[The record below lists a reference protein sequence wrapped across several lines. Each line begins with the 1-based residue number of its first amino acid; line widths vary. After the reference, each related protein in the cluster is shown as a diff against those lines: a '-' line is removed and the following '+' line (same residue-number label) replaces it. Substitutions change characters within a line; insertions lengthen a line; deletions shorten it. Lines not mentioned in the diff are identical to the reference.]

1 MALKF
6 SEYINSYDI
15 DYSKFGEINE
25 SHKYSNYV
33 CSVMDKVTFY
43 TKRNYHLMNS
53 SLNESVKRIY
63 NQDIKFSHNERIAIG
78 CIFNEMLKKYEESY
92 KKELR
97 LCENI
102 INNGYLLEEG
112 AEYDYDTLVNVYDI
126 EEGIG
131 SWLKDKF
138 QKGKDAV
145 TNTAKKV
152 IDNAKDLTVKSVK
165 VVKAKSN
172 DLVDWAKQAKK
183 DFTDKY
189 ETLKKLI
196 EKIVKDGVNTVSD
209 FINNILEVFTKIGD
223 NLCDVVKKLGGLDKE
238 SGENG
243 DVIDSVNE
251 LQNVK
256 DEKEKVFISRI
267 VERAEAMISKDSENA
282 KKLMTESYEPYMVNE
297 SIVDNKFIAWLS
309 GYNSDG
315 VKMNWWKSIL
325 IGLSASLVVWMLP
338 KVLTFA
344 GLSAALTMF
353 ITALVGV
360 VWNVIG
366 LFKLIYKRYKERK
379 PGEKFFNLKTS
390 IFFGLCVLS
399 AVFSVFVFVKTVAPF
414 LQELCNAMGWT
425 GGDDM
430 SKFGETIYNITK
442 SISPKDC
449 FTEGGLVEVSEK
461 IKNLGGDFRGND
473 IIQSNT
479 DAVNAMKDMAGASSD
494 NVNAYNDFLTAM
506 QNAKGSSGV
515 LKAAQEFTNNPD
527 LPTTFMLDTSKW
539 GGSGPIK
546 QAIEELSA
554 NGTIPDSTILTTG
567 GSLATQKASKGVYG
581 FCSFLTGL
589 TKDQANDVFQRA
601 AEIAGI
607 DANTIHM
614 HAFGL
619 GTISDVVTHTETVK
633 GIFDVIVPNV
643 PFLPIIIP
651 FFDKKKW
658 GKYAL
663 KFESKQGKFS
673 YTVDSVEVLSAD
685 KIKETSPAFNILK
698 SYHNDSWK
706 LYQDEEP
713 DGKKVEE
720 PQYIVFFVDPN
731 KTKLDE
737 SKKNKDDDDDTK
749 KVGVVIDT
757 LTMMV
762 ADVCDFNYEARSV
775 RRPKPYFMKGLFSKL
790 SFKPVDF
797 NDNKTKEYIRTT
809 LGQTM
814 RTLILQNIIYGN
826 GRKYIDTQI
835 KGKEGKYEIRLVVL
849 GKKTKINPDKKVF
862 DLGNFTPK
870 EIMEC
875 LMDKSENNKVAYDFL
890 DGKYASNASITTD
903 VNGKVVSKSV
913 SVDADTI
920 ESVKYY
926 YVSDEAYKKMMDE
939 YEQKKKEYKT
949 DKGKIVLP
957 SDEEVNEFKQKLKD
971 KVSKGRMEKDEA
983 KNKLKEF
990 KKGKPMKRP
999 SKPHCIQGDDGRWY
1013 KKATKKMLKD
1023 PKYKDEKLY
1032 DFVDL
1037 KIIPALKK
1045 GDLHDK
1051 LVKDKDRY
1059 IKKLIY
1065 KDDDG
1070 KEIQVNEEVINVLRP
1085 FLYRPEKTFAEKD
1098 EHKLAELL
1106 KKYDVE
1112 LGWFKKLM
1120 GGQINETFKKAIEII
1135 WDYLKDNKKINEGY
1149 ETIFD
1154 ELAEDYMGQEIND
1167 DENYEYDLIALNE
1180 DNSFVLSRDEFIMRY
1195 GY

>member
-25 SHKYSNYV
+25 THEYSNYV

-53 SLNESVKRIY
+53 SLNESAKRIY
-63 NQDIKFSHNERIAIG
+63 NQDIKFSHNEKIAIG
-78 CIFNEMLKKYEESY
+78 CIFNEMLKKYEENY
-92 KKELR
+92 KKELS

-112 AEYDYDTLVNVYDI
+112 VEYDYDTLVNVYDI

-145 TNTAKKV
+145 ANTTKKV

-165 VVKAKSN
+165 VVRAKSN

-183 DFTDKY
+183 DFTEKY
-189 ETLKKLI
+189 ETLKKLV
-196 EKIVKDGVNTVSD
+196 ENIVKDGVNTVSD
-209 FINNILEVFTKIGD
+209 FINHILEVFTKIGD
-223 NLCDVVKKLGGLDKE
+223 NLCEVVKKLGGLDKE
-238 SGENG
+238 SVENG
-243 DVIDSVNE
+243 EVIDSVNE

-256 DEKEKVFISRI
+256 NEKEKSFISRI
-267 VERAEAMISKDSENA
+267 VERAEAMISKDSENT
-282 KKLMTESYEPYMVNE
+282 KKLMTESYEPYMIDE

-309 GYNSDG
+309 GYKSNG

-325 IGLSASLVVWMLP
+325 IGLGASLVVWMLP

-344 GLSAALTMF
+344 GLGAALTMF

-360 VWNVIG
+360 TWNGIG
-366 LFKLIYKRYKERK
+366 FLKLIYRRNKERK

-399 AVFSVFVFVKTVAPF
+399 TAFSGFVFTKTVTPF
-414 LQELCNAMGWT
+414 LQELCNTMGWT

-430 SKFGETIYNITK
+430 SKFGEMIYKITK
-442 SISPKDC
+442 GISPKDC

-494 NVNAYNDFLTAM
+494 NVSAYNDFLTAM

-554 NGTIPDSTILTTG
+554 NDTIPDSTILTTG

-601 AEIAGI
+601 AEIAGV

-619 GTISDVVTHTETVK
+619 GTISDVITHTETVN

-643 PFLPIIIP
+643 PFLPIVIP

-663 KFESKQGKFS
+663 RFESKQGKFN
-673 YTVDSVEVLSAD
+673 YTVDSVEVLPVD
-685 KIKETSPAFNILK
+685 KIKETSPAFNILQ

-706 LYQDEEP
+706 SYQNEEP

-720 PQYIVFFVDPN
+720 PQYIVFFVDPDN
-731 KTKLDE
+731 KKLDE
-737 SKKNKDDDDDTK
+737 GKKNKDDNDTK

-797 NDNKTKEYIRTT
+797 NDNETKEYIRET

-826 GRKYIDTQI
+826 GRKYIDAQI
-835 KGKEGKYEIRLVVL
+835 KGKEGKYEIRSVVL

-862 DLGNFTPK
+862 DLGNFTPN

-913 SVDADTI
+913 SVDADAI
-920 ESVKYY
+920 ENVKYY
-926 YVSDEAYKKMMDE
+926 YVSNKAYKTMLDE
-939 YEQKKKEYKT
+939 YEQKKKDYKS
-949 DKGKIVLP
+949 GKIIIP
-957 SDEEVNEFKQKLKD
+957 TDEEIDKYEQKLNDDVKNG
-971 KVSKGRMEKDEA
+971 KISKSDA
-983 KNKLKEF
+983 KIQLKEF

-999 SKPHCIQGDDGRWY
+999 SKPHCIKGDDGRWY
-1013 KKATKKMLKD
+1013 MKASKQMMNDK
-1023 PKYKDEKLY
+1023 KYKKKKLY
-1032 DFVDL
+1032 DFVDM
-1037 KIIPALKK
+1037 KIVPALKK
-1045 GDLHDK
+1045 GELYNE
-1051 LVKDKDRY
+1051 LVKDKD
-1059 IKKLIY
+1059 IKKLLY
-1065 KDDDG
+1065 KDNDN
-1070 KEIQVNEEVINVLRP
+1070 KKIQVNKEVITVLKP

-1106 KKYDVE
+1106 KKYDAD
-1112 LGWFKKLM
+1112 LNWFKKLF
-1120 GGQINETFKKAIEII
+1120 GGRINNVFKKAIEII
-1135 WDYLKDNKKINEGY
+1135 WDYLRDGNKKVNEGY

-1154 ELAEDYMGQEIND
+1154 GLAEDYMGQEIDD

-1180 DNSFVLSRDEFIMRY
+1180 DNSFVLSRDEFIIQY

>member
-25 SHKYSNYV
+25 SHEYSNYV

-43 TKRNYHLMNS
+43 TKKNYHLMNS
-53 SLNESVKRIY
+53 SLNESAKRIH

-78 CIFNEMLKKYEESY
+78 CIFNEMLKKYEENY

-145 TNTAKKV
+145 ANTAKKV

-189 ETLKKLI
+189 ETLKKLV
-196 EKIVKDGVNTVSD
+196 EKIVKNGVNTVSD
-209 FINNILEVFTKIGD
+209 FINDILEVFTKIGD
-223 NLCDVVKKLGGLDKE
+223 NLVDVVKKLGGLKKE
-238 SGENG
+238 DGEKTNT
-243 DVIDSVNE
+243 IDAINN

-256 DEKEKVFISRI
+256 NDDEKSFISRI
-267 VERAEAMISKDSENA
+267 VERVETMLSKDKENVS
-282 KKLMTESYEPYMVNE
+282 KLMTESYEPHMVNE
-297 SIVDNKFIAWLS
+297 SIVDNKFIAWLA
-309 GYNSDG
+309 GYKSNG
-315 VKMNWWKSIL
+315 EKMNWWKSIL
-325 IGLSASLVVWMLP
+325 IGLCASLIVWLLP
-338 KVLTFA
+338 KVLVFA
-344 GLSAALTMF
+344 GLGAALTMF

-360 VWNVIG
+360 TWNGIG
-366 LFKLIYKRYKERK
+366 FLKLIYRRNKERK

-390 IFFGLCVLS
+390 IFFLLCLLS
-399 AVFSVFVFVKTVAPF
+399 TGFSVGVFTKTVAPF
-414 LQELCNAMGWT
+414 LQELCNTMGWT

-430 SKFGETIYNITK
+430 GKFGEIIYNITK
-442 SISPKDC
+442 KISPNDC
-449 FTEGGLVEVSEK
+449 FTEGGLIEVSEK
-461 IKNLGGDFRGND
+461 IKNIGGDFRGND

-494 NVNAYNDFLTAM
+494 NVSAYNDFLTAM

-643 PFLPIIIP
+643 PFLPIVIP

-658 GKYAL
+658 GKYTL
-663 KFESKQGKFS
+663 RFESKQGKFN
-673 YTVDSVEVLSAD
+673 YTVDSVEVLPVD

-706 LYQDEEP
+706 LYQNEEP

-720 PQYIVFFVDPN
+720 PQYIVFFVDPDN
-731 KTKLDE
+731 KKLDE
-737 SKKNKDDDDDTK
+737 GKKNKDDNDTK

-797 NDNKTKEYIRTT
+797 NDNETKEYIRTT

-826 GRKYIDTQI
+826 GRKYIDAQI
-835 KGKEGKYEIRLVVL
+835 KGKEGKYEIRPVVL

-862 DLGNFTPK
+862 DLGNFTPN

-875 LMDKSENNKVAYDFL
+875 LMDKSENNKVSYDFL

-903 VNGKVVSKSV
+903 VNGKVVSKSM
-913 SVDADTI
+913 SVDADAI
-920 ESVKYY
+920 ENVKYY
-926 YVSDEAYKKMMDE
+926 YVSNKAYKTMLDE
-939 YEQKKKEYKT
+939 YEQKKKDYKS
-949 DKGKIVLP
+949 GKIIIP
-957 SDEEVNEFKQKLKD
+957 TDEEIDKYEQKLNDDVKNG
-971 KVSKGRMEKDEA
+971 KISKSDA
-983 KNKLKEF
+983 KTQLKEF

-999 SKPHCIQGDDGRWY
+999 SKPHCIKGDDGRWY
-1013 KKATKKMLKD
+1013 MKASKQMMNDK
-1023 PKYKDEKLY
+1023 KYKKKKLY
-1032 DFVDL
+1032 DFVDM
-1037 KIIPALKK
+1037 KIVPALKK
-1045 GDLHDK
+1045 GELYNE
-1051 LVKDKDRY
+1051 LVKDKD
-1059 IKKLIY
+1059 IKKLLY
-1065 KDDDG
+1065 KDNDN
-1070 KEIQVNEEVINVLRP
+1070 KKIQVNKEVITVLKP

-1106 KKYDVE
+1106 KKYDAD
-1112 LGWFKKLM
+1112 LNWFKKLF
-1120 GGQINETFKKAIEII
+1120 GGRINNVFKKAIEII
-1135 WDYLKDNKKINEGY
+1135 WDYLRDGNKKVNEGY

-1154 ELAEDYMGQEIND
+1154 ELVEDYMGQEIDD

-1180 DNSFVLSRDEFIMRY
+1180 DNSFVLSRDEFIMQY